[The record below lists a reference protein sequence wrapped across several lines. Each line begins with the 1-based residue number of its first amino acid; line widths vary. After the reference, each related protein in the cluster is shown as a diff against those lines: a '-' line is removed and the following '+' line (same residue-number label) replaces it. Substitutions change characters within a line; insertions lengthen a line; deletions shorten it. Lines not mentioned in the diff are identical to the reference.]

1 METAFLTVFWTYVLE
16 QFNIT
21 NKTLQ
26 GTAIDI
32 GTASKLYASLINLIQ
47 GTRDGFD
54 YFEEQAKTMSGIELY
69 QDAKSRLKKRKVF
82 YDEKS
87 DTDTLM
93 NGREKFKI
101 FTFYVVIDRIASELQ
116 KRRQAYDFYYTK
128 FIVIHKLI
136 SLSVSEIIEFANKL

>member
-54 YFEEQAKTMSGIELY
+54 YFE
-69 QDAKSRLKKRKVF
+69 
-82 YDEKS
+82 
-87 DTDTLM
+87 
-93 NGREKFKI
+93 
-101 FTFYVVIDRIASELQ
+101 
-116 KRRQAYDFYYTK
+116 
-128 FIVIHKLI
+128 
-136 SLSVSEIIEFANKL
+136 